1 MVRHGVANAT
11 PRKQDANIFLLKE
24 ICVILLL
31 FVEVV
36 YLQDALLFPCTTIT
50 VLFQCVSGARGD
62 RGDQA
67 LLLSFIWGKE
77 GA

>member
-1 MVRHGVANAT
+1 MRHGVANAT
-11 PRKQDANIFLLKE
+11 PRKQDATIFLLKE

-36 YLQDALLFPCTTIT
+36 YLQDTSLFPRTTIT
-50 VLFQCVSGARGD
+50 VLCQCVSGARVGQ
-62 RGDQA
+62 RGSSA
-67 LLLSFIWGKE
+67 PAVFHLGKE